1 MIKKLISMTVL
12 AATVLVSA
20 CSSEDILVNP
30 ENQNINTFSVD
41 TPDNA
46 TILSPEVKGFVT
58 SVSRLG
64 VNLNNEQLKIIEI
77 QRSLKPSGNFASRP
91 ANNLTAE
98 KNLDIHFQ
106 KHKSQFKG
114 VTSKEIYL
122 QRALEFFERES
133 DSIQYYFD
141 STSFSKGYQS
151 NVVRFDSK
159 TREISALR
167 SNGDLTTYYISD
179 DLSPKRFVVVPENF
193 RI

>member
-12 AATVLVSA
+12 AVTVLLSA
-20 CSSEDILVNP
+20 CSSEDILVTP
-30 ENQNINTFSVD
+30 ENQNVNTFSTE

-46 TILSPEVKGFVT
+46 TILSPEVKGFVS

-64 VNLNNEQLKIIEI
+64 VNLNNEQLKTIEI
-77 QRSLKPSGNFASRP
+77 QRNLKPSGKFASRP
-91 ANNLTAE
+91 ANNLTSD
-98 KNLDIHFQ
+98 KNLEVHFQ

-114 VTSKEIYL
+114 VTSKEMYL
-122 QRALEFFERES
+122 QRALGFFERES
-133 DSIQYYFD
+133 DTIQYYFD
-141 STSFSKGYQS
+141 STSFAKGYQS

-167 SNGDLTTYYISD
+167 SDGDLTTYYISD